1 MPLPSLWLTGPTR
14 SGKTTR
20 LVQQLLLWAE
30 TLSQNSK
37 KKSAPPQT
45 GPSLLVFAA
54 NGDNRI
60 VLADQIAAATQ
71 GRYSVHSTTPAG
83 FIQDEVM
90 LFWPLLIEQLG
101 LKAQFAL
108 KLRPENEQELA
119 TRFWRQE
126 IDQEILQVEGWREY
140 ELVRRSLDFL
150 QLAASA
156 GIPTEDIPVMLAQGM
171 MLGQE
176 ADDPWQ
182 AIGAALVRWR
192 DGCLNRGLLT
202 YGIMTELYWRHLLPN
217 ETYQARLL
225 NRYCRVLADD
235 VDEYPEIARHWFE
248 FFLENDVPCAF
259 TFNPK
264 GKVRLGVGADPDD
277 LEELKRHCTLETL
290 FVDPESTSVP
300 ISLGTLWA
308 DDVVEWVSNPLAL
321 PDLPETIQS
330 IQETTRGQLLRR
342 TAETIAEAIHTRQ
355 VSPNEVAVIGP
366 GLDAIARYTFTE
378 ILAKKGIAVESL
390 NDQRPLVSSPLIR
403 ALLTLLTLVYPG
415 LGRLVDRDAV
425 AEMLVV
431 LSQTPSLDVGEP
443 WFDQARIDPVR
454 AELIGDH
461 CFAPAVE
468 EPKLLPV
475 TSFPRWDRLGY
486 RATQAY
492 GEILQW
498 LDDQKQQ
505 QQQRLIPNAITLL
518 DRAIQR
524 FLWRGNYLPYD
535 QLAVLRELIETAQ
548 HYWEVEARLQQ
559 CGGVEGEGAIA
570 PNTPNSDVVRFIQ
583 LLRRGTVTANPY
595 PVKSL
600 DPKRQGVTLATVFQ
614 YRSQRLCDRWQFWL
628 DASSPRWLTGTD
640 ALFGAPIFLK
650 NWSGRPLTAVEVE
663 IGHEERLERILRDL
677 LGRTTERVYLCH
689 SDLATN
695 GQEQTGP
702 LLTLVNAA
710 QEVEARREDLVDGKP
725 SHPGRTG

>member
-1 MPLPSLWLTGPTR
+1 MPLPSLWLTGSTR

-20 LVQQLLLWAE
+20 LVQQLVHWAE
-30 TLSQNSK
+30 TLSLESQIPT
-37 KKSAPPQT
+37 PPQT

-54 NGDNRI
+54 NGDNRM
-60 VLADQIAAATQ
+60 VLADQIAAATH

-126 IDQEILQVEGWREY
+126 IDQEILQVDGWREY

-156 GIPTEDIPVMLAQGM
+156 GISTEDIPVMLSQGL

-176 ADDPWQ
+176 SGDPWE

-192 DGCLNRGLLT
+192 DGCLDRGLLT
-202 YGIMTELYWRHLLPN
+202 YGMMTELYWRHLLPN
-217 ETYQARLL
+217 KTYQARLL
-225 NRYCRVLADD
+225 SRYCRVLADD
-235 VDEYPEIARHWFE
+235 VDEYPAIARHWFE
-248 FFLENDVPCAF
+248 FFLEHGVPSAF

-264 GKVRLGVGADPDD
+264 GKVRLGVGGDPDD
-277 LEELKRHCTLETL
+277 MEELQRHCTLEDL
-290 FVDPESTSVP
+290 SASGPEVEPESRP
-300 ISLGTLWA
+300 ASLGILWA

-321 PDLPETIQS
+321 PDLPPAIQAL
-330 IQETTRGQLLRR
+330 QETTRGQLLRR
-342 TAETIAEAIHTRQ
+342 TAEIIAEAIHTRK

-431 LSQTPSLDVGEP
+431 LSQTPSLDVGQP
-443 WFDQARIDPVR
+443 WFDLARIDPVR

-468 EPKLLPV
+468 DPKLLPV

-505 QQQRLIPNAITLL
+505 QQQRLIPNPITLI

-535 QLAVLRELIETAQ
+535 QLAVLRELMETAQ
-548 HYWEVEARLQQ
+548 HYWEVEGRLHHY
-559 CGGVEGEGAIA
+559 GGLEGAGAIA
-570 PNTPNSDVVRFIQ
+570 SAPPLSDVGRFIQ

-595 PVKSL
+595 PVKTL
-600 DPKRQGVTLATVFQ
+600 DPKRQGLILATVFQ
-614 YRSQRLCDRWQFWL
+614 YRSQRLCHRWQFWL

-650 NWSGRPLTAVEVE
+650 NWSGRPLTAVDVE
-663 IGHEERLERILRDL
+663 MAHEERLERILRDL

-710 QEVEARREDLVDGKP
+710 QELEGPKDCV
-725 SHPGRTG
+725 SIS